1 MSLVA
6 LKMLLNYETPLP
18 VIIESKAQRLTPIIS
33 TLGRLQE
40 KHEFVAWAKKAPSK
54 EEKVIYN
61 NSNLLR
67 YCDH

>member
-1 MSLVA
+1 MGLVA

-40 KHEFVAWAKKAPSK
+40 KHEFVAWAKKALSK
-54 EEKVIYN
+54 EKVIYN
-61 NSNLLR
+61 NSNLLG